1 MRKVRFSPLSYF
13 LVVALILM
21 IFWPMVD
28 NLISDNIDISKAI
41 GMARNGDIKSARFD
55 GDRLLIE
62 AEEGNGTKVYRT
74 VIPPELQNSFYD
86 NYLKDGVEQGK
97 IEFTARSISKDGFFK
112 EVLPY
117 IFMTLLFIFMMNS
130 LFRQTNSQSKEAS
143 DFAKSKAKLFNQNS
157 NSKITFKDV
166 AGLEEEKVELYEI
179 VDFLKNPSKYAKMGA
194 RIPKGVLL
202 VGPPGTGKTYISR
215 AVAGEAGVP
224 FYSMSG
230 SEFLEMFVGVGASR
244 VRDLFAVAKK
254 NSPCIVFID
263 EIDAVG
269 RKRGSGLGG
278 GHDEREQ
285 TLNQL
290 LVEMDGFDKNQGII
304 IMAATNRPDIL
315 DDALL
320 RPGRFDRTV
329 TIGLPDIRGRE
340 EILAIHTNNKPIAKD
355 VDLKN
360 IARRTPGFS
369 PADLE
374 NLVNEAA
381 ILSARKGDEEIKN
394 KTFEEASIKVLAGPE
409 KKSAV
414 ITEDEKKLVSY
425 HEAGHAIVTKSLE
438 GTDPVQM
445 VTIVPRGSAG
455 GFTYTVPEND
465 IYYHTK
471 TKMLNEVV
479 VLLAGRVAEELK
491 LNDISTGASND
502 IERATKIVRLM
513 VSKYGMTSEIGALD
527 FTEEGGNLFIGNAI
541 THSKNISENTLNTID
556 KEMKKIVDECYQKA
570 KEILTEK
577 DETLEKMAERL
588 MEKETIY
595 KKEFEAIYN
604 GNYNPEDFAE
614 DKLNIF

>member
-340 EILAIHTNNKPIAKD
+340 EILEIHTNNKPIAKD
-355 VDLKN
+355 VNLKN

-381 ILSARKGDEEIKN
+381 ILSARKGDIEIKN

-409 KKSAV
+409 KKSTV

-513 VSKYGMTSEIGALD
+513 VSKYGMTSEIGTLD

-541 THSKNISENTLNTID
+541 THSKNISENTLNSID

>member
-130 LFRQTNSQSKEAS
+130 LFRQTNSQSKDAS

-340 EILAIHTNNKPIAKD
+340 EILEIHTNNKPIAKD
-355 VDLKN
+355 VNLKN

-381 ILSARKGDEEIKN
+381 ILSARKGDIEIKN

-409 KKSAV
+409 KKSTV

-513 VSKYGMTSEIGALD
+513 VSKYGMTSEIGTLD

-541 THSKNISENTLNTID
+541 THSKNISENTLNSID

>member
-117 IFMTLLFIFMMNS
+117 VFMTLLFIFMMNS
-130 LFRQTNSQSKEAS
+130 LFRQTNSQSKDAS

-340 EILAIHTNNKPIAKD
+340 EILEIHTNNKPIAKD
-355 VDLKN
+355 VNLKN

-381 ILSARKGDEEIKN
+381 ILSARKGDIEIKN

-409 KKSAV
+409 KKSTV

-513 VSKYGMTSEIGALD
+513 VSKYGMTSEIGTLD

-541 THSKNISENTLNTID
+541 THSKNISENTLNSID